1 MNQRRGG
8 VFFVFFEKVGVVEI
22 VMVVIVEVLVGGG
35 FGSVV
40 H

>member
-1 MNQRRGG
+1 VNHRRGG
-8 VFFVFFEKVGVVEI
+8 VSLVFFEIVSVGEI